1 MGGGEELFIGGGG
14 RRVDEDASGEDVSGK
29 EASREDA
36 AEEDGAVFGRVP
48 YNKNVLKIIAHIS
61 SNLL

>member
-1 MGGGEELFIGGGG
+1 MGGGEELFIGGGE
-14 RRVDEDASGEDVSGK
+14 RRVDEDAS
-29 EASREDA
+29 REDT